1 MALPSLHHAP
11 PDFLDSVE
19 ENWGSWFG
27 GLAGTGFAIPRAGD
41 LQPGFQAR
49 SWLNIAGFEI
59 PGAGK

>member
-1 MALPSLHHAP
+1 MESSPWSSPL

-27 GLAGTGFAIPRAGD
+27 RLARTGFAIPRARE
-41 LQPGFQAR
+41 LQTDFQAR